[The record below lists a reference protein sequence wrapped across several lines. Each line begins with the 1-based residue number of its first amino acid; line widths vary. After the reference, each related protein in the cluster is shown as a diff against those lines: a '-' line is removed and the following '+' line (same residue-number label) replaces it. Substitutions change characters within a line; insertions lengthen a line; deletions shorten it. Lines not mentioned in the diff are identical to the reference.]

1 MDLRATREATKARVR
16 KRTNP
21 ITAAGR
27 EREFLETPLGQM
39 LAGPHFGPLVDYFSG
54 KQSGKNDAVKSLKQD
69 YPAPDW
75 LAEAIKNIRPEVL
88 ALATLAPVLH
98 ARYRGGLHK
107 KSPLRDLKQKIGEK
121 LDDHLRLGWDNEKRV
136 RAGHWLLDAAILNLN
151 CFRVDEHGVELIPGS
166 EAELDRLRDAM
177 FRDDPAWHPFTEA
190 PPEDWNGFRKHYDEF
205 EATFVSGPRDQQEK
219 AINKAFESE
228 FPHAV
233 ALNRLKDVSLR
244 INPAV
249 LSLVERFGGE
259 VVNRKRG
266 NYKRVKGKDKK
277 AKKLAAKLA
286 RKRRAARDLVASDC
300 SIARGLEE
308 QPFWLDYQCD
318 FRGRIYSLQYLNY
331 YREDHVR
338 ALFNFANGLKL
349 GPLGLSWLAVHCAN
363 CEGSTEKKSYPARRE
378 WVENNKATI
387 KKIAADPHG
396 SFKIWREAE
405 KPFQYVAACIELDAA
420 WKNPKGF
427 YSHIPVSFDGSA
439 NGLQHLSILS
449 LDEDA
454 ARRVNVI
461 PRNEPQDIYT
471 DIFRLTRATV
481 AADAADNVKE
491 ARRWRKRFDVLG
503 DSKTRKIVKR
513 PVMTYAYSAT
523 PRGMTNQILEAYDEV
538 GDDELDYKNA
548 WYLAK
553 TIRNETEQLLKGP
566 ARIMKYL
573 RDLAQHC
580 HKDNRFLK
588 YTTTSSFPF
597 VNAYLKPNVKR
608 IKLRSRRGKGVVAV
622 DYKVAVGWKP
632 EIRKIKAMNSA
643 APNLV
648 HAMDAA
654 HLVLTVILAME
665 IFKINDILTVHDCY
679 ACHAAVADNLH
690 NAIRKSLVWVHFTGM
705 PPLEVLRRKN
715 VGEGEILT
723 LPARD
728 QRIITK
734 FKNGILDSPFAWD

>member
-16 KRTNP
+16 RRTSHNDRWAR
-21 ITAAGR
+21 TGA
-27 EREFLETPLGQM
+27 LETPLGQR
-39 LAGPHFGPLVDYFSG
+39 LAGPLFTPLVDFFSG
-54 KQSGKNDAVKSLKQD
+54 KQSVKT
-69 YPAPDW
+69 YPAPEW
-75 LAEAIKNIRPEVL
+75 LAEAIKNISPEVP

-98 ARYRGGLHK
+98 AHYRGGLNE

-121 LDDHLRLGWDNEKRV
+121 LDDHLRFGWDNEKRV

-151 CFRVDEHGVELIPGS
+151 CFTLGEHGIELIPGN
-166 EAELDRLRDAM
+166 EAELERLRDAM
-177 FRDDPAWHPFTEA
+177 FRDDPAWRPFAE
-190 PPEDWNGFRKHYDEF
+190 PPPDWKGFRKNYDDEF
-205 EATFVSGPRDQQEK
+205 GATFITSPRDQQEK
-219 AINKAFESE
+219 AINKAFESH
-228 FPHAV
+228 FPHAQ

-244 INPAV
+244 INPVV

-266 NYKRVKGKDKK
+266 NYKPAKGKGKK

-286 RKRRAARDLVASDC
+286 RKRSAARRLVADDC
-300 SIARGLEE
+300 HTARELGG
-308 QPFWLDYQCD
+308 QQFWLDYQCD

-363 CEGSTEKKSYPARRE
+363 CEGSTEKRSYPARRE
-378 WVENNKATI
+378 WAENNKATI

-420 WKNPKGF
+420 WKNPEGF
-427 YSHIPVSFDGSA
+427 ESHIPVSFDGSA

-454 ARRVNVI
+454 AGLVNVI
-461 PRNEPQDIYT
+461 PRKEPQDIYR
-471 DIFRLTRATV
+471 DIFRLAKRTLK
-481 AADAADNVKE
+481 ADAAKE
-491 ARRWRKRFDVLG
+491 ARWWRKRFDVLG
-503 DSKTRKIVKR
+503 DSDARKIVKR

-523 PRGMTNQILEAYDEV
+523 PKGMTKQIIEAYEKV

-553 TIRNETEQLLKGP
+553 TIKRETEQRLKGP
-566 ARIMKYL
+566 AKIMKDL
-573 RDLAQHC
+573 RDLARHC
-580 HKDNRFLK
+580 HKEGRFLK

-597 VNAYLKPNVKR
+597 VNAYLKSNVEVKR
-608 IKLRSRRGKGVVAV
+608 ISLRSRSGKAVVTVKHVVAIV
-622 DYKVAVGWKP
+622 SWKP

-643 APNLV
+643 APNFV
-648 HAMDAA
+648 HAIDAA
-654 HLVLTVILAME
+654 HLVLTVILAE

-679 ACHAAVADNLH
+679 ACHAAIADNLH
-690 NAIRKSLVWVHFTGM
+690 NAIRKALVMVHFEGM
-705 PPLEVLRRKN
+705 PLEGLRREN
-715 VGEGEILT
+715 VGEGEILP

-728 QRIITK
+728 DRIISR
-734 FKNGILDSPFAWD
+734 FKNGILNSPSAWD